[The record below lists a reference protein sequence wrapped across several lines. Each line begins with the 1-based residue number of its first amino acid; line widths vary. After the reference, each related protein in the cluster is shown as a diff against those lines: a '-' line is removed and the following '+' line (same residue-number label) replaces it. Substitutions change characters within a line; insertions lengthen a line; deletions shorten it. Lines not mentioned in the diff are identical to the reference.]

1 MLNSYNNSVAKNMEF
16 IMLRL
21 FADLGF
27 RWKIAIPIL
36 LLAILMVLMG
46 ALGMQGISQVA
57 DSSTRLTH
65 RHLPAISLLLN
76 ADRDLYQAFI
86 AERSL
91 LDESAIGYADELRNS
106 HAENLQQAYERVH
119 KYAGMQTSDE
129 AAALVARFDEGF
141 LRWKATSGRVME

>member
-1 MLNSYNNSVAKNMEF
+1 
-16 IMLRL
+16 MLRL

-106 HAENLQQAYERVH
+106 LRRTSSRPMSACTSMPGCRLATRRLLWWPGSTRAF
-119 KYAGMQTSDE
+119 YAGRPHRAE
-129 AAALVARFDEGF
+129 
-141 LRWKATSGRVME
+141 